1 MEKKAR
7 ESFFL
12 MLFIVSFIYF
22 FRCKKA
28 HESLMLNLLATYS
41 FIHEILSFS
50 PMILEKEDALSSI
63 CLIVK

>member
-1 MEKKAR
+1 
-7 ESFFL
+7 
-12 MLFIVSFIYF
+12 
-22 FRCKKA
+22 
-28 HESLMLNLLATYS
+28 MLNLLATYS